1 MNLLTHTKP
10 KSSCPS
16 LSLPAGIDCPA
27 CELSIQL
34 AHQRGREAICERC
47 YAQKGRYVFRQVR
60 ANQRARSEWWHDTDP
75 IERAVI
81 LADAVKREGAP
92 RYFRCYD
99 SGDLDLSAVETWL
112 KFAELLPGTRIWI
125 PTRTW
130 LLPEFLPG
138 LRALNAH
145 PQIVVRPST
154 VAFDDPPVTIAGL
167 AGGHAAHWH
176 EPIKATYCCPGSC
189 ANCRICWDR
198 PDLRI
203 SFKRR

>member
-1 MNLLTHTKP
+1 MNLLSHTKP

-27 CELSIQL
+27 CEASIRL
-34 AHQRGREAICERC
+34 AHERGREAICERC

-60 ANQRARSEWWHDTDP
+60 ANQRARSRWWHETDAGD
-75 IERAVI
+75 RAVI
-81 LADAVKREGAP
+81 LADAVKREGSP

-99 SGDLDLSAVETWL
+99 SGDLDLSAIETWL

-138 LRALNAH
+138 LQALNDH
-145 PQIVVRPST
+145 PRIVVRPST
-154 VAFDDPPVTIAGL
+154 VAFDDPPIDIDGL
-167 AGGHAAHWH
+167 AGGHAAHWL
-176 EPIKATYCCPGSC
+176 EPAKAGYLCPGSC
-189 ANCRICWDR
+189 ATCRICWDR
-198 PDLRI
+198 PDLSV
-203 SFKRR
+203 SFRRR